1 MSVQDMQAYARL
13 LNSFNTHDSVAQ
25 GKQLHLLFIKKGI
38 LSSTVSIANR
48 LLQMYARCGGIDYA
62 RRLFDEMT
70 QRNLFSWNT
79 ILEGYAKDGHKTG
92 MLDVFFSMPER
103 NEFSWNSIVSGLAKL
118 GELDVVRRLFH
129 EMPWK
134 NGIAWNTIIHGYA
147 RNGQPNMALGVF
159 KEFLKWEALKTGGVS
174 SLDPFILATVVGAC
188 SELRG
193 LDWGKQVHARMIV
206 DKIEFDSVMES
217 SLVNMY
223 AKCGDLD
230 SASNLLNAMNDPDD
244 YSLSSLIAGY
254 ASCGRMNDA
263 RRIFE
268 LKFSPCA
275 VLWNSLISGYIAN
288 DDFMEALLLF
298 NTMRKKGIL
307 GDLST
312 MSSVL
317 SACGSVGIL
326 KNGMQ
331 LHAHAHKL
339 GILPDVVVVSSL
351 IDAYSKCGSHSNSCK
366 LFDELE
372 THDTVLLNSMIT
384 IYCNCDRIE
393 EAKRIFFDNKSKS
406 LISWN
411 SMIIGLSRNGRPIE
425 ALELFC
431 RMNKSNLRMDRYT
444 LSGVIS
450 ACSSIPFL
458 ELGEQVFARATTIG
472 VDLDQVIVTSLVD
485 FYCKC
490 GLVTLGRKVF
500 DEIMKF
506 DAVLWNSL
514 LMGYAT
520 NGHGVEALNL
530 FDEMRRECVSPTEVT
545 FTAVLSA
552 CDHCGLV
559 EEGKNWFH
567 RMKYDYHIDP
577 GIEHYSCLVDL
588 LARAGCLEEAI
599 NLTNEMPFHSD
610 SDMWSAILRGCI
622 TKGDKSLSN
631 KVAERI
637 IELDPQN
644 SGALVQLSGLLASG
658 GDWEKSAQVR
668 QVMKDIKIQK
678 NPGRSWCNV

>member
-1 MSVQDMQAYARL
+1 MSVQDLHSYARL
-13 LNSFNTHDSVAQ
+13 LNSFNTHDSITRGQ
-25 GKQLHLLFIKKGI
+25 QLHLLFLKKGV
-38 LSSTVSIANR
+38 LSSTLSIANR

-70 QRNLFSWNT
+70 HRNVFSWNT
-79 ILEGYAKDGHKTG
+79 LLEGYAKDGHKTG
-92 MLDVFFSMPER
+92 MLDVFSSMPEK
-103 NEFSWNSIVSGLAKL
+103 NEFSWNVVISGLAKV
-118 GELDVVRRLFH
+118 GELDVVRQLFH
-129 EMPWK
+129 VMPWK
-134 NGIAWNTIIHGYA
+134 NGIAWNTMIHGYA
-147 RNGQPNMALGVF
+147 KNGRPNMALGFF

-174 SLDPFILATVVGAC
+174 SLDPFVLATVVGAC
-188 SELRG
+188 TELGG
-193 LDWGKQVHARMIV
+193 LDWGKQIHARMIV
-206 DKIEFDSVMES
+206 DYIEFDSVMES

-223 AKCGDLD
+223 SKCGDLD
-230 SASNLLNAMNDPDD
+230 SASHLLDAMEYPDD
-244 YSLSSLIAGY
+244 YSMSSLMAGY
-254 ASCGRMNDA
+254 ANCGRMNDA

-288 DDFMEALLLF
+288 DDSMEALLLF
-298 NTMRKKGIL
+298 NTMHKKGIL

-312 MSSVL
+312 MSCVL
-317 SACGSVGIL
+317 SACGSVGVL
-326 KNGMQ
+326 EYGMQ

-339 GILPDVVVVSSL
+339 GTLYDLVVASSL
-351 IDAYSKCGSHSNSCK
+351 VDAYSKCGSHSDSCK
-366 LFDELE
+366 LFGELE

-384 IYCNCDRIE
+384 IYCYCDRIE
-393 EAKRIFFDNKSKS
+393 EAKCIFMDIKSKS

-411 SMIIGLSRNGRPIE
+411 SMIIGLSQNGRPIE
-425 ALELFC
+425 ALDLFC
-431 RMNKSNLRMDRYT
+431 NMNETNLRMDSFT
-444 LSGVIS
+444 LSSVIS
-450 ACSSIPFL
+450 ACASIPSL
-458 ELGEQVFARATTIG
+458 ELGEQVFARATIIG
-472 VDLDQVIVTSLVD
+472 VNLDQVIATSLID

-490 GLVTLGRKVF
+490 GLVDFGRKF
-500 DEIMKF
+500 FNGIKKF
-506 DAVLWNSL
+506 DSVLWNSL

-530 FDEMRRECVSPTEVT
+530 FHEMRREGVPPTEVT

-567 RMKYDYHIDP
+567 RMKYEYHIDP
-577 GIEHYSCLVDL
+577 GIEHYSCIVDL
-588 LARAGCLEEAI
+588 LARAGCLQEAI
-599 NLTNEMPFHSD
+599 NLINEMPFHSD

-622 TKGDKSLSN
+622 TSGDKSLSN

-658 GDWEKSAQVR
+658 GDWEKSALVR
-668 QVMKDIKIQK
+668 QLMKDINIKK